1 MKAREAT
8 QMNEKANETATEK
21 AARTIVEHVTRQVD
35 DANQTIEKF
44 RTKVAENAWEAI
56 RWNGE
61 SVGHAHAILDY
72 RGLNDLFKAISREG
86 KDAAEI
92 VELTNVWME
101 LAIDHLL
108 TISGSSTCTF
118 TNALEQNKSQ
128 QYRSTYK
135 EMLGLLRYTNGIIAA
150 EAS

>member
-1 MKAREAT
+1 
-8 QMNEKANETATEK
+8 MNEKANETATET

-35 DANQTIEKF
+35 DANQTIENF

-72 RGLNDLFKAISREG
+72 RGINDLFKGISREG

-128 QYRSTYK
+128 QYRSSYK
-135 EMLGLLRYTNGIIAA
+135 DMLGLLRYTNGIIAA
-150 EAS
+150 EAAEAAATTE